1 MNLSNLNI
9 STRLRGGFG
18 FLILLSLISVIFG
31 VARFT
36 ALGSITDEIV
46 NDHLVNSA
54 ASHQFDGAVREDAMI
69 TLGLFIE
76 SDPAVR
82 AKSLE
87 RIAGNTKVIDTAM
100 VRLQQQATT
109 PEEKDMAV
117 KMRRDRAAY
126 EAGFASVV
134 AAINAGDRDTAI
146 KTMHNVT
153 MPALESLLKV
163 VKDNIAYQQNEMTEA
178 GQEADNLAK
187 SARILT
193 LAIGLTVLIAG
204 IVLALLL
211 TRSIT
216 GPLNDAV
223 GVAKKVAGG
232 DLTTHIEIRSTDEA
246 GQLMQALRDM
256 NDSLSRTVSEV
267 LVATDTMSTAA
278 GEIASGNLDLS
289 QRTESQASSL
299 EEIAS
304 SMERLTSTVSQNAD
318 NARQAN
324 QLVVSA
330 SGVASKGGEVVGRV
344 VSTMGSIKESSSK
357 IVDIIGVIDSIA
369 FQTNILALNAAVE
382 AARAGEQGRGFAVVA
397 TEVRNL
403 AQRSAAAAREIKM
416 LIGDSVDKV
425 DAGSILV
432 DQAGQT
438 MEEIVTSVKQV
449 TDIMGEISAASSEQS
464 AGIRH
469 VSEAISLMDVT
480 TQQNAALVEEAAA
493 AAQSLQDQATSLSA
507 LVSIFTTAQVSTRRP
522 TTKAPTSTARPA
534 LVKSTS
540 RATPPVRTAEVTP
553 KLASPAAGGDWES
566 F

>member
-18 FLILLSLISVIFG
+18 FLILLSLVSVIFS
-31 VARFT
+31 VARFSS
-36 ALGSITDEIV
+36 LGGVTDQIV

-54 ASHQFDGAVREDAMI
+54 ASHQLDGAAREDALL
-69 TLGLFIE
+69 TLSLFIE

-87 RIAGNTKVIDTAM
+87 RIAENTKLIDSAI
-100 VRLQQQATT
+100 VRLQQQAMT
-109 PEEKDMAV
+109 PEEKDMMV
-117 KMRRDRAAY
+117 KMRRDRASYDASY
-126 EAGFASVV
+126 ASVV
-134 AAINAGDRDTAI
+134 AAINTGDRDTAI

-153 MPALESLLKV
+153 MPALTTLLKV
-163 VKDNIAYQQNEMTEA
+163 VQENIAYQQHEMTEA
-178 GQEADNLAK
+178 GQEADDLAK
-187 SARILT
+187 SARTLT
-193 LAIGLTVLIAG
+193 IGIGLAALLAG

-216 GPLNDAV
+216 HPLNAAV
-223 GVAKKVAGG
+223 VVAKQVAGG
-232 DLTTHIEIRSTDEA
+232 DLTTHIDIQSTDEA
-246 GQLMQALRDM
+246 GQLMQALREM
-256 NDSLSRTVSEV
+256 NDSLGRTVSEV
-267 LVATDTMSTAA
+267 RVATDTISNAA
-278 GEIASGNLDLS
+278 GEIASGNMDLS

-304 SMERLTSTVSQNAD
+304 SMERLTSTVAQNAD

-330 SGVASKGGEVVGRV
+330 SSVASKGGEVVGRV
-344 VSTMGSIKESSSK
+344 VSTMGSIKESSRK

-438 MEEIVTSVKQV
+438 MEEIVISVRQV

-464 AGIRH
+464 AGIRQ
-469 VSEAISLMDVT
+469 VSEAISLMDET

-493 AAQSLQDQATSLSA
+493 AAHSLQDQATSLSS
-507 LVSIFTTAQVSTRRP
+507 LVSIFTTAQVSSRRPATRTAVISSQPSPIKPVSRSAPTRR
-522 TTKAPTSTARPA
+522 ASAA
-534 LVKSTS
+534 
-540 RATPPVRTAEVTP
+540 P
-553 KLASPAAGGDWES
+553 KLTSSASAGGDWES